1 MQCSP
6 YQEVSG
12 EIYHLKQHFLP
23 PATTWSFTQIKDE
36 LLKNTQVVFWS
47 NSHMPQGSL
56 QTSSPIWASE
66 ASLAR
71 MHEQVAKPRGAEE
84 RRACN
89 DLS

>member
-23 PATTWSFTQIKDE
+23 PVTDWSFTKIKDE
-36 LLKNTQVVFWS
+36 LLKNTQVVIWS

-56 QTSSPIWASE
+56 RTCSPFWASE

-71 MHEQVAKPRGAEE
+71 MREQAAKLQGAEE
-84 RRACN
+84 RKACN